1 MAFVF
6 LKIHVPE
13 NVKNALTW
21 DTGWSWFIALT
32 CVDFILDILMLCH
45 GENHLNQT
53 EKYAWQDRKDELIP
67 RSVLTGWA
75 KKTARGISHFDLF
88 PQFSPLRS
96 LLSVS
101 PARHLATLARAEH
114 CGVRMNFATTEMEG
128 ETTNCWNNFVLT
140 SRSASQTKLFQHIQT
155 SKKHVECTR
164 TIKKGWP
171 QASTQ
176 SLPPLRNLLAR
187 SSHSHR
193 SRITTT
199 NHQPQPK
206 PTTTT
211 TITTNNKHSY

>member
-1 MAFVF
+1 MALVSCWCYGIRF
-6 LKIHVPE
+6 PE
-13 NVKNALTW
+13 NTCSWKCEKCFDMGHRMEVDLSHWHALTLYLI
-21 DTGWSWFIALT
+21 SWCF
-32 CVDFILDILMLCH
+32 VM

-114 CGVRMNFATTEMEG
+114 CGVRMNFCNYRNGG

-140 SRSASQTKLFQHIQT
+140 SRSASQTKLFQTYPNI
-155 SKKHVECTR
+155 KETR
-164 TIKKGWP
+164 RMYP
-171 QASTQ
+171 Y
-176 SLPPLRNLLAR
+176 
-187 SSHSHR
+187 H
-193 SRITTT
+193 
-199 NHQPQPK
+199 
-206 PTTTT
+206 
-211 TITTNNKHSY
+211 